1 MGPTVK
7 DFGIGFCVACVLM
20 IGTDYV
26 AVKKMKDA
34 TKQKQACANVLGA
47 AHEYH
52 SIYFMAPGMVLAC
65 EEIK

>member
-1 MGPTVK
+1 
-7 DFGIGFCVACVLM
+7 M